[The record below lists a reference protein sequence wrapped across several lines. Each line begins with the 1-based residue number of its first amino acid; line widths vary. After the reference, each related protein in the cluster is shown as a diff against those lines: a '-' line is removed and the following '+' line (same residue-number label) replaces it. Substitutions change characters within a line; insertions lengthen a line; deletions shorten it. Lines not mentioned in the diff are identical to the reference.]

1 MEVAVDGLAG
11 GEVSVRWLTV
21 LKNNRSSG
29 EAPHRNLTAGQ
40 SIHRDRHC
48 R

>member
-11 GEVSVRWLTV
+11 GEVSVRWLAV

-29 EAPHRNLTAGQ
+29 EIPARRREELGGDPRVRAT
-40 SIHRDRHC
+40 
-48 R
+48 